1 MGCGC
6 QGGNQTNQEFQ
17 YTSPKGVT
25 KIYKKEI
32 EARVAQIRDGGG
44 GTITPITKR

>member
-6 QGGNQTNQEFQ
+6 QGNQAEQEFQ
-17 YTSPKGVT
+17 YTSPKGAV

-44 GTITPITKR
+44 GTIVPIAKR